1 MAASESSVFRWTG
14 LGLAALVAGV
24 LLWMLNDVRSEL
36 KRTNAVVSQQLPTIL
51 DNVKQGTST
60 LAQVSKDIDNLR
72 NLLGAGAPRD
82 RSMVLHADALL
93 DHLEKLPGQI
103 GLTQIVGK
111 GMKDLVPVAE
121 WVAAARKE
129 ALWLTFRAA
138 SKAELAERLAKNRYG
153 SDWWYA
159 PPTGAPKKLVDV
171 FAEVS
176 SPPAGSSA
184 P

>member
-1 MAASESSVFRWTG
+1 MTASESSVFRWAC
-14 LGLAALVAGV
+14 LGLAAVVAGV
-24 LLWMLNDVRSEL
+24 LLWMLNDVRGEL
-36 KRTNAVVSQQLPTIL
+36 KRTNAVVAQQLPTIL
-51 DNVKQGTST
+51 DNVKQGTTT

-72 NLLGAGAPRD
+72 DLLGAGAPRD
-82 RSMVLHADALL
+82 RSMVIYADEIL
-93 DHLEKLPGQI
+93 DYLEQQPGHVGLAKL
-103 GLTQIVGK
+103 VGS
-111 GMKDLVPVAE
+111 GMKDTVPVTE

-159 PPTGAPKKLVDV
+159 PPTGAPVKL
-171 FAEVS
+171 AELIQRM
-176 SPPAGSSA
+176 PPTTPSA